1 MENGEKQHIDDDLFD
16 LMWNTLEEER
26 SMLDTGTYKQKLDD
40 KLNAKYRKEG
50 YFKDYYQNNN
60 TSYECEKCGL
70 TISSKTNKVKHQNTA
85 RCKAISEEK
94 QQKELADK
102 IVRKVLLWN

>member
-40 KLNAKYRKEG
+40 KLNAKYR
-50 YFKDYYQNNN
+50 
-60 TSYECEKCGL
+60 
-70 TISSKTNKVKHQNTA
+70 
-85 RCKAISEEK
+85 
-94 QQKELADK
+94 
-102 IVRKVLLWN
+102 